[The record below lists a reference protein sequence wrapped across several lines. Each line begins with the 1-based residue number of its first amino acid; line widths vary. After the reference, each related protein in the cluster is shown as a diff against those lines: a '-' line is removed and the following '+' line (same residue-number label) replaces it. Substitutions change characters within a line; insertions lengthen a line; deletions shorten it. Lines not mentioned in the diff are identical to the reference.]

1 MYFLTTKNNGYLARK
16 IGEGSGN
23 PFQCSCLD
31 NPRGGGAWCAA
42 VYGVTQSWTQLK
54 QLSSSNM
61 KMMSTEKLC
70 KV

>member
-42 VYGVTQSWTQLK
+42 IYWVTQSWTQLK
-54 QLSSSNM
+54 
-61 KMMSTEKLC
+61 
-70 KV
+70 